1 MEKTK
6 ICSVCHVEK
15 PLSEYY
21 KQSDRKNGASRCK
34 TCFNKYCV
42 ERSIKKKIDAIIHKG
57 SSCLDCGVS
66 YPQSPYVIFDFHH
79 HNPSEKE
86 FDWSKMRSV
95 SKQKL
100 YDELDKCDLLCSNCH
115 RIRHYNEP

>member
-1 MEKTK
+1 METTK
-6 ICSVCHVEK
+6 ICSTCQIEK

-21 KQSDRKNGASRCK
+21 KKSDRKNGASQCK
-34 TCFNKYCV
+34 SCFNKYCV

-79 HNPSEKE
+79 RDPSEKE
-86 FDWSKMRSV
+86 FSWTKMRLV
-95 SKQKL
+95 SSERLQK
-100 YDELDKCDLLCSNCH
+100 ELDKCDLLCSNCH
-115 RIRHYNEP
+115 RIRHHNEN